1 MMDMKPYVYDK
12 YAGKL
17 LSFFLIINILNV
29 TIKQT
34 FAGQSFLVFITP
46 FFGLLYLGRL
56 ILYGNKIQRAFN
68 RILIGETVCI
78 ALIVMSVL
86 RNSSAA
92 GAILHR
98 CFWIVAFCIP
108 LSMTASCVKNYTLYL
123 KQTENANMIAFF
135 CALFS
140 FVSTYMRYGGFTY
153 ENYNMEICYALLFP
167 LFCHFSWIKKRKYYM
182 ILVAVELMIISVY
195 GSRGQLLCIAIFI
208 MLYVLKQ
215 CKFEYK
221 FLFIALMSGVVS
233 LIYLFPQEIVSL
245 LAPLVGRF
253 GSRTLNMLLKGRI
266 MYDSGRFDIWRGV
279 WLKIQEKPILG
290 WGIAGDM
297 TYLKSSPHNVFLE
310 IMFHYGLPFGCVI
323 IFFIVLVIIYA
334 LLIKRKDEM
343 WIILIASAFVPLLLS
358 SSYTQTPLFWV
369 FIMSGIKDMLSVKQ
383 GKPVL
388 TIYNKAL

>member
-1 MMDMKPYVYDK
+1 
-12 YAGKL
+12 
-17 LSFFLIINILNV
+17 
-29 TIKQT
+29 
-34 FAGQSFLVFITP
+34 
-46 FFGLLYLGRL
+46 
-56 ILYGNKIQRAFN
+56 
-68 RILIGETVCI
+68 
-78 ALIVMSVL
+78 
-86 RNSSAA
+86 
-92 GAILHR
+92 
-98 CFWIVAFCIP
+98 
-108 LSMTASCVKNYTLYL
+108 
-123 KQTENANMIAFF
+123 
-135 CALFS
+135 
-140 FVSTYMRYGGFTY
+140 
-153 ENYNMEICYALLFP
+153 
-167 LFCHFSWIKKRKYYM
+167 M